1 MSRSRAG
8 ISRPTRSA
16 GMFTG
21 PPAPRGPN
29 GTPGG
34 MATRASP
41 PSRRSGSL
49 ARAAAARRLQSG
61 GLSGYVGLYNWSN
74 GSPVRQLCKRS
85 GGSWTQLGSPYSS
98 GALAAGT
105 QLKVIAVGSTIAF
118 LVNGVQRIGVSD
130 SSFTGGG
137 PGIVAYGNATAGNW
151 AGGNAAFYSVGG
163 TVSGLSGTVVLQDN
177 GGDDLSVSGNGT
189 FTFNTPLATGGAYSV
204 TVKTN
209 PAGQSCTVS
218 NGSGTVASANITNV
232 AVSCRNIAAYSVCG
246 NVHRPSGA
254 PGPQRHARWDG
265 HQGVAPQPP
274 LGLARARRGGAAS
287 SVGRA
292 ERLRRPV

>member
-61 GLSGYVGLYNWSN
+61 GLSGYVGLYNWNN
-74 GSPVRQLCKRS
+74 GSPVLQLFKRS

-105 QLKVIAVGSTIAF
+105 QLKLIAVGSTIAF

-137 PGIVAYGNATAGNW
+137 PGLVAYGNATAGDC
-151 AGGNAAFYSVGG
+151 ARGERGVYSGGGGCVG
-163 TVSGLSGTVVLQDN
+163 VSRGGVSRGN
-177 GGDDLSVSGNGT
+177 GGRCPCARGT
-189 FTFNTPLATGGAYSV
+189 
-204 TVKTN
+204 
-209 PAGQSCTVS
+209 
-218 NGSGTVASANITNV
+218 
-232 AVSCRNIAAYSVCG
+232 RAA
-246 NVHRPSGA
+246 
-254 PGPQRHARWDG
+254 
-265 HQGVAPQPP
+265 
-274 LGLARARRGGAAS
+274 
-287 SVGRA
+287 
-292 ERLRRPV
+292 